1 MTVKALYWKQSCK
14 IHFGEYVQ
22 VHEDRNVT
30 NTLEESTQGEICL
43 GTTHNLQGTY
53 NFFLLRSGGEIT
65 SGKFTEVPTPTIVMK
80 WVAAMALAKK
90 QNEGLIFENCTG
102 AIVNNILPDDETNEA
117 SNKIDGDISGVDWEA
132 EKQELVVHMSHLK
145 NNHYAALAGS
155 EDDEE
160 NGDDQENDT
169 KSIGAENDGKNT
181 GVRHDNKIIKRNK
194 R

>member
-1 MTVKALYWKQSCK
+1 
-14 IHFGEYVQ
+14 
-22 VHEDRNVT
+22 
-30 NTLEESTQGEICL
+30 
-43 GTTHNLQGTY
+43 
-53 NFFLLRSGGEIT
+53 
-65 SGKFTEVPTPTIVMK
+65 
-80 WVAAMALAKK
+80 MALAKK
-90 QNEGLIFENCTG
+90 QNKGLIFENRTG

-132 EKQELVVHMSHLK
+132 EKQEPVVHMSHLK